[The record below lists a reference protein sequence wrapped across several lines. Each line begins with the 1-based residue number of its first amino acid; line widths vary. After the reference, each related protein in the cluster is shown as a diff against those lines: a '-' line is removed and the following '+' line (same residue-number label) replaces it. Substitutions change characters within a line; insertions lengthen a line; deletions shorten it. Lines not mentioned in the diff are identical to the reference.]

1 MIPYGRQSV
10 DAADIEA
17 VVAVLQSDGVPQGAA
32 IESFERADIDAVVAV
47 LQSDWL
53 TQGPTIERFERAMAE
68 RCQADFAV
76 AVCNATAA
84 LHIACV
90 AAGLGPGDRLWTTPN
105 TFLASANCGRYCGAD
120 VDFVDIDPLT
130 WNLDA
135 EVLASKLE
143 AAEQQGTLPKVLVA
157 VAFAGQSC
165 DMRRIAELAE
175 RYNFTVIE
183 DASHAVGAS
192 YAGRPVGCGEFAAMT
207 VFSFHPV
214 KIITSAEGGMVLT
227 NRADLAERLQRLR
240 CHGMTR
246 DPAQMIGPTHGPWY
260 YQQVELGFNYRITDL
275 QAALGLSQ
283 MSRLDAFVARRRE
296 LAARYE
302 RLLAYLPVTLPSAQ
316 AEAESAWHL
325 YVIRLQT
332 ERIGRSHR
340 EVFEGLRAAGIGV
353 NLHYIPLHLQP
364 YYRDLGFAEGD
375 FPEAERYYAEAISL
389 PMFPL
394 LSAEQQDHVVEQ
406 LRRLTE

>member
-1 MIPYGRQSV
+1 MIPYGRQSL
-10 DAADIEA
+10 D
-17 VVAVLQSDGVPQGAA
+17 Q
-32 IESFERADIDAVVAV
+32 ADIDAVVAV

-53 TQGPTIERFERAMAE
+53 TQGPTIERFEQAMAD

-84 LHIACV
+84 LHIACL

-105 TFLASANCGRYCGAD
+105 TFLASANCGRYCGAE

-135 EVLASKLE
+135 DALKARLE
-143 AAEQQGTLPKVLVA
+143 AAEDSGTLPKVLVA
-157 VAFAGQSC
+157 VAFSGQSC
-165 DMRRIAELAE
+165 DMRLIAELAE
-175 RYNFTVIE
+175 RYAFTVIE

-192 YAGRPVGCGEFAAMT
+192 YAGRPVGCGDFAAMT

-227 NRADLAERLQRLR
+227 NRPELAERLQRLR
-240 CHGMTR
+240 SHGMTR
-246 DPAQMIGPTHGPWY
+246 DPQHMTEASHGPWY

-283 MSRLDAFVARRRE
+283 LNKLDGFIERRRE
-296 LAARYE
+296 LAARYD
-302 RLLAYLPVTLPSAQ
+302 RLLASLPLTLPSPQ
-316 AEAESAWHL
+316 PEAESAWHL
-325 YVIRLQT
+325 YVVRLQLD
-332 ERIGRSHR
+332 RIKLSHR
-340 EVFEGLRAAGIGV
+340 QVFEGLRAAGVGV
-353 NLHYIPLHLQP
+353 NLHCIPVHLQP

-375 FPEAERYYAEAISL
+375 FPQAERYYAEAISL
-389 PMFPL
+389 PLFPL
-394 LSAEQQDHVVEQ
+394 LSDEQQDFVVEQ

>member
-1 MIPYGRQSV
+1 MIPYGRQCV
-10 DAADIEA
+10 D
-17 VVAVLQSDGVPQGAA
+17 Q
-32 IESFERADIDAVVAV
+32 ADIDAVVSV

-53 TQGPTIERFERAMAE
+53 TQGPTIERFEQAMAE

-84 LHIACV
+84 LHIACL

-105 TFLASANCGRYCGAD
+105 TFLASANCGRYCGAE

-135 EVLASKLE
+135 DALKARLE
-143 AAEQQGTLPKVLVA
+143 AAEDSGTLPKVLVA
-157 VAFAGQSC
+157 VAFSGQSC
-165 DMRRIAELAE
+165 DMRLIAELAE
-175 RYNFTVIE
+175 RYAFTVIE

-192 YAGRPVGCGEFAAMT
+192 YAGRPVGCGDFAAMT

-227 NRADLAERLQRLR
+227 NRPELAERLQRLR
-240 CHGMTR
+240 SHGMTR
-246 DPAQMIGPTHGPWY
+246 DPQHMTEASHGPWY

-283 MSRLDAFVARRRE
+283 LNKLDGFIERRRE
-296 LAARYE
+296 LAARYD
-302 RLLAYLPVTLPSAQ
+302 RLLASLPLTLPSPQ
-316 AEAESAWHL
+316 PEAESAWHL
-325 YVIRLQT
+325 YVVRLQLD
-332 ERIGRSHR
+332 RIKLSHR
-340 EVFEGLRAAGIGV
+340 QVFEGLRAAGVGV
-353 NLHYIPLHLQP
+353 NLHYIPVHLQP

-375 FPEAERYYAEAISL
+375 FPQAERYYAEAISL
-389 PMFPL
+389 PLFPL
-394 LSAEQQDHVVEQ
+394 LSDEQQDFVVEQ

>member
-1 MIPYGRQSV
+1 MIPYGRQSL
-10 DAADIEA
+10 D
-17 VVAVLQSDGVPQGAA
+17 Q
-32 IESFERADIDAVVAV
+32 ADIDAVVAV

-53 TQGPTIERFERAMAE
+53 TQGPTIERFEQAMAE

-84 LHIACV
+84 LHIACL
-90 AAGLGPGDRLWTTPN
+90 AAGLAAGDRLWTTPN
-105 TFLASANCGRYCGAD
+105 TFLASANCGRYCGAE

-135 EVLASKLE
+135 FALESKLE
-143 AAEQQGTLPKVLVA
+143 AAERDGTLPKVLVA
-157 VAFAGQSC
+157 VAFSGQSC
-165 DMRRIAELAE
+165 DMRKIAELAE
-175 RYNFTVIE
+175 RYGFTVIE

-192 YAGRPVGCGEFAAMT
+192 YAGRPVGCCEFAAMT

-227 NRADLAERLQRLR
+227 HRADLAERLQRLR
-240 CHGMTR
+240 SHGMTR
-246 DPAQMIGPTHGPWY
+246 DPQQMTEPSHGPWY

-283 MSRLDAFVARRRE
+283 LNKLDHFIERRRE
-296 LAARYE
+296 LAARYDQ
-302 RLLAYLPVTLPSAQ
+302 LLAYLPLTLPSAQ
-316 AEAESAWHL
+316 PEAGSAWHL
-325 YVIRLQT
+325 YVVRLQT
-332 ERIGRSHR
+332 DRINLSHR
-340 EVFEGLRAAGIGV
+340 QVFEGLRSAGVGV
-353 NLHYIPLHLQP
+353 NLHYIPVHLQP

-375 FPEAERYYAEAISL
+375 FPQAERYYDEAISL

-394 LSAEQQDHVVEQ
+394 LSDEQQDYVIEQ
-406 LRRLTE
+406 LRRLLLEE

>member
-10 DAADIEA
+10 D
-17 VVAVLQSDGVPQGAA
+17 Q
-32 IESFERADIDAVVAV
+32 ADIDAVVEV

-53 TQGPTIERFERAMAE
+53 TQGPTIERFEQAMAE

-84 LHIACV
+84 LHIACL

-105 TFLASANCGRYCGAD
+105 TFLASANCGRYCGAE

-135 EVLASKLE
+135 FALAAKLDQ
-143 AAEQQGTLPKVLVA
+143 AEQDGTLPKVLVA
-157 VAFAGQSC
+157 VAFSGQSC
-165 DMRRIAELAE
+165 DLRKIAELAE

-214 KIITSAEGGMVLT
+214 KIITSGEGGMVLCRDPGLARHL
-227 NRADLAERLQRLR
+227 RALR
-240 CHGMTR
+240 SHGITR
-246 DPAQMIGPTHGPWY
+246 DPADMTEPTHGGWY
-260 YQQVELGFNYRITDL
+260 YQQTELGFNYRMCDV

-283 MSRLDAFVARRRE
+283 LRRLDEFLDRRRA
-296 LAARYE
+296 LAARYQ
-302 RLLAYLPVTLPSAQ
+302 RLLADLPLQLPAGQAQ
-316 AEAESAWHL
+316 AESAWHL
-325 YVIRLQT
+325 YVVRLPAAL
-332 ERIGRSHR
+332 ESSHR
-340 EVFEGLRAAGIGV
+340 AVFEGMRAAGIMV
-353 NLHYIPLHLQP
+353 NLHYIPIHLQP
-364 YYRDLGFAEGD
+364 YYRALGFAPGD
-375 FPEAERYYAEAISL
+375 FPEAERYYRQAITL
-389 PMFPL
+389 PLYPD
-394 LSAEQQDHVVEQ
+394 LSDAQQDRVVQ
-406 LRRLTE
+406 TLRGLLAAAECRQ

>member
-1 MIPYGRQSV
+1 MIPYGRQSL
-10 DAADIEA
+10 D
-17 VVAVLQSDGVPQGAA
+17 Q
-32 IESFERADIDAVVAV
+32 ADIDAVVAV

-53 TQGPTIERFERAMAE
+53 TQGPTIERFEQAMAE

-84 LHIACV
+84 LHIACL

-105 TFLASANCGRYCGAD
+105 TFLASANCARYCGAE

-135 EVLASKLE
+135 YALKAKLE
-143 AAEQQGTLPKVLVA
+143 AAEDSGTLPKVLVA
-157 VAFAGQSC
+157 VAFSGQSC
-165 DMRRIAELAE
+165 DMRMLAELAA
-175 RYNFTVIE
+175 RYGFTIIE

-192 YAGRPVGCGEFAAMT
+192 YAGRPVGCGDFAAMT

-227 NRADLAERLQRLR
+227 NRQDLAERLQRLR
-240 CHGMTR
+240 SHGMTR
-246 DPAQMIGPTHGPWY
+246 DPAQMTEPSHGPWY

-283 MSRLDAFVARRRE
+283 LNKLDDFIARRRE
-296 LAARYE
+296 LAARYD
-302 RLLAYLPVTLPSAQ
+302 RLLAYLPLALPSPQ
-316 AEAESAWHL
+316 PEAESAWHL
-325 YVIRLQT
+325 YVVRLQLD
-332 ERIGRSHR
+332 RISLSHR
-340 EVFEGLRAAGIGV
+340 QVFEGLRAAGVGV
-353 NLHYIPLHLQP
+353 NLHYIPVHLQP

-375 FPEAERYYAEAISL
+375 FPQAERYYAEAISL
-389 PMFPL
+389 PLFPL
-394 LSAEQQDHVVEQ
+394 LSDEQQDYVVEQ

>member
-1 MIPYGRQSV
+1 MIPYGRQSL
-10 DAADIEA
+10 D
-17 VVAVLQSDGVPQGAA
+17 Q
-32 IESFERADIDAVVAV
+32 ADIDAVVAV

-53 TQGPTIERFERAMAE
+53 TQGPTIERFEQAMAE
-68 RCQADFAV
+68 RCQADYAV
-76 AVCNATAA
+76 AVCNATAS
-84 LHIACV
+84 LLTACL

-135 EVLASKLE
+135 SALAAQLE
-143 AAEQQGTLPKVLVA
+143 DAERAGKLPKVLVA
-157 VAFAGQSC
+157 VAFSGQSC
-165 DMRRIAELAE
+165 DMRKIGELSE
-175 RYNFTVIE
+175 RYGFTVIE

-227 NRADLAERLQRLR
+227 NRADLAECLQRLR
-240 CHGMTR
+240 SHGMTR
-246 DPAQMIGPTHGPWY
+246 DPRQMTESSHGPWY

-283 MSRLDAFVARRRE
+283 LSKLDAFIERRRE
-296 LAARYE
+296 LAARYD
-302 RLLAYLPVTLPSAQ
+302 RLLAHLPLALPGAQ
-316 AEAESAWHL
+316 PEAESAWHL
-325 YVIRLQT
+325 YVVRLQT
-332 ERIGRSHR
+332 DRIRLSHR
-340 EVFEGLRAAGIGV
+340 EVFEGLRAAGVGV
-353 NLHYIPLHLQP
+353 NLHYIPVHLQP

-375 FPEAERYYAEAISL
+375 FPQAERYYAEAISL
-389 PMFPL
+389 PLFPL
-394 LSAEQQDHVVEQ
+394 LSDEQQDHVVEQ
-406 LRRLTE
+406 LRRLILEE

>member
-1 MIPYGRQSV
+1 MIPYGRQSL
-10 DAADIEA
+10 D
-17 VVAVLQSDGVPQGAA
+17 Q
-32 IESFERADIDAVVAV
+32 ADIDAVVAV

-53 TQGPTIERFERAMAE
+53 TQGPTIERFEQAMAD

-84 LHIACV
+84 LHIACL

-105 TFLASANCGRYCGAD
+105 TFLASANCGRYCGAE

-135 EVLASKLE
+135 DALKARLEV
-143 AAEQQGTLPKVLVA
+143 AEDNGTLPKVLVA
-157 VAFAGQSC
+157 VAFSGQSC
-165 DMRRIAELAE
+165 DMRLIAELAE
-175 RYNFTVIE
+175 RYAFTVIE

-192 YAGRPVGCGEFAAMT
+192 YAGRPVGCGDFAAMT

-227 NRADLAERLQRLR
+227 NRPELAERLQRLR
-240 CHGMTR
+240 SHGMTR
-246 DPAQMIGPTHGPWY
+246 DPQHMTEASHGPWY

-283 MSRLDAFVARRRE
+283 LNKLDGFIERRRE
-296 LAARYE
+296 LAARYD
-302 RLLAYLPVTLPSAQ
+302 RLLASLPLTLPSPQ
-316 AEAESAWHL
+316 PEAESAWHL
-325 YVIRLQT
+325 YVVRLQLD
-332 ERIGRSHR
+332 RIKLSHR
-340 EVFEGLRAAGIGV
+340 QVFEGLRAAGVGV
-353 NLHYIPLHLQP
+353 NLHYIPVHLQP

-375 FPEAERYYAEAISL
+375 FPQAERYYAEAISL

-394 LSAEQQDHVVEQ
+394 LSDEQQDFVVEQ